1 MGSEAEALGPGR
13 LIMPVGLRWG
23 PARRISAK
31 DKDTSCV
38 AEEQMNLSEVS
49 GYVLSAV
56 GLTVYFLAQYMVL
69 NYVRK
74 FNHVKPLWFANV
86 ANNILWW
93 TFVKA
98 CWRAVGS
105 TMGKGITF
113 KTTLKGRG
121 MLIANSIGDLWMPTL
136 CFLGLLASLGK
147 AFPPVR
153 QVLPFLLGL
162 SK

>member
-1 MGSEAEALGPGR
+1 
-13 LIMPVGLRWG
+13 
-23 PARRISAK
+23 
-31 DKDTSCV
+31 
-38 AEEQMNLSEVS
+38 
-49 GYVLSAV
+49 
-56 GLTVYFLAQYMVL
+56 MVL

-74 FNHVKPLWFANV
+74 FNHIKPLWFANV

-136 CFLGLLASLGK
+136 CFLGLLASLGAAPSAVPCSSSK
-147 AFPPVR
+147 HASPTVVQSRAYRCLRVFP
-153 QVLPFLLGL
+153 
-162 SK
+162 

>member
-1 MGSEAEALGPGR
+1 M
-13 LIMPVGLRWG
+13 
-23 PARRISAK
+23 
-31 DKDTSCV
+31 
-38 AEEQMNLSEVS
+38 
-49 GYVLSAV
+49 

-74 FNHVKPLWFANV
+74 FNHIKPLWFANV

-136 CFLGLLASLGK
+136 CFLGLLASLGAGPSAVPSSSSK
-147 AFPPVR
+147 HASPTVVQSRAYCCLHVFP
-153 QVLPFLLGL
+153 
-162 SK
+162 

>member
-1 MGSEAEALGPGR
+1 MEEEPGYLNFVCALF
-13 LIMPVGLRWG
+13 
-23 PARRISAK
+23 
-31 DKDTSCV
+31 
-38 AEEQMNLSEVS
+38 
-49 GYVLSAV
+49 AV

-74 FNHVKPLWFANV
+74 FNHIKPLWFANV

-136 CFLGLLASLGK
+136 CFLGLLASLGE
-147 AFPPVR
+147 ALSPVQKMLSSFIGLAKR
-153 QVLPFLLGL
+153 ECMQHVCLCSNMLCHPVLVEVD
-162 SK
+162 